1 MSVWAVVVG
10 GGMGIRYGGMKQYEQ
25 LGDKRVVDW
34 ALEAA
39 RSVAEGVVLVVP
51 PDRAGETEHGVDAVV
66 SGGATRPASVRA
78 GLAAVPGDAQIIVV
92 HDAARPLASVGL
104 FERVIDRVRD
114 GADAAI
120 PGLQP
125 ADTIKRVDGQVVLGT
140 VDREGLAAVQTPQAF
155 AAAALRRAH
164 EGDPEATDDA
174 ALVEAIGGR
183 VVLVPGEEGNT
194 KITSAHDLL
203 VARAL
208 INHA

>member
-10 GGMGIRYGGMKQYEQ
+10 GGMGIRYGTVKQYEQ
-25 LGDKRVVDW
+25 LGDKRVLDW

-39 RSVAEGVVLVVP
+39 RAVAEGVVLVVP
-51 PDRAGETEHGVDAVV
+51 ADRAGETEHGVDAVV
-66 SGGATRPASVRA
+66 AGGATRPASVRA
-78 GLAAVPGDAQIIVV
+78 GLAAVPGDAEVIVV

-104 FERVIDRVRD
+104 FELVIEQVRN

-125 ADTIKRVDGQVVLGT
+125 ADTIKRVDGDVVLGT
-140 VDREGLAAVQTPQAF
+140 VDRQSLAAVQTPQAF
-155 AAAALRRAH
+155 AAAVLRRAH

-183 VVLVPGEEGNT
+183 VVLVPGEEGNA
-194 KITSAHDLL
+194 KITSPHDLV

>member
-10 GGMGIRYGGMKQYEQ
+10 GGMGIRYGTVKQYEH

-66 SGGATRPASVRA
+66 AGGPTRPASVRA
-78 GLAAVPGDAQIIVV
+78 GLAAVPGDAEIIVV

-104 FERVIDRVRD
+104 FERVIERVRE

-125 ADTIKRVDGQVVLGT
+125 ADTIKRVDGGVVLGT

-155 AAAALRRAH
+155 AAAVLRRAH

-174 ALVEAIGGR
+174 ALVEAIGGS

-194 KITSAHDLL
+194 KITSPHDLV